1 MRASVIATVLL
12 ALLSGAAFADDVEDL
27 RIHIGKAVGAFEAAE
42 QYQAQ
47 CDTRDLDGAAT
58 RRDLIADWR
67 YRNDFPDYLRLLAGL
82 KTRVQELG
90 PQVEAHKA
98 QLAKTISADLDKLP
112 EQCQDFAMLLKDEQ
126 FDVKFSVRQLS
137 SLTRRLDIEV
147 PTAPEIVPVTRTVEN
162 TYILR
167 LAALSAR
174 IETKMAEIGSKAGAH
189 ELRGLRAA
197 REKHAETWL
206 KGDGQQVL
214 FGRVT
219 SQDELREWRGGLQS
233 TFKAVC
239 RSFVE
244 DRHEERMA
252 ASFGR
257 DMVLVGTPVSVTD
270 GTEDGIVRLSRCSL
284 FTVSEVG
291 RPFVDEDDTA
301 GLMLRP
307 LEFDEAYGG
316 PNAGIAVSQIDR
328 VLYDSSFGNRLDGF
342 GNGYVDRREDVYVL
356 LRDGRA
362 YQHQWS
368 FPFTDLDVELSEQR
382 EPKRWF
388 TWRERAAQV
397 VLTPLD
403 NKRGGETVTI
413 ENPQHLVAFA
423 PRPIDADYYYLQ
435 VGMGGVRQDRRF
447 AFSADGTV
455 TYSRS
460 SFVAGN
466 VGTSYIISS
475 GPKDPDTNARY
486 RIEDFALILETDD
499 RTERRLLAVPEG
511 ADKTHPDTLIIGGAA
526 YWLDAD
532 RTNAESP

>member
-1 MRASVIATVLL
+1 MRVLAIATVLMT
-12 ALLSGAAFADDVEDL
+12 LLSTAALADDVEDL
-27 RIHIGKAVGAFEAAE
+27 RIHIGKAVGAFEAVAR
-42 QYQAQ
+42 YQAQ
-47 CDTRDLDGAAT
+47 CDDRDPDGASA
-58 RRDLIADWR
+58 RRDLTADWR
-67 YRNDFPDYLRLLAGL
+67 YKNDFPDYLRLLAGL
-82 KTRVQELG
+82 ETRLQELG

-112 EQCQDFAMLLKDEQ
+112 EQCQDFATLLKDER
-126 FDVKFSVRQLS
+126 FDVKSSVRQLS

-147 PTAPEIVPVTRTVEN
+147 PTAPEIVPVSRTVEN

-174 IETKMAEIGSKAGAH
+174 IETKMAEIGSKAGAQ

-206 KGDGQQVL
+206 EGDGQQVL
-214 FGRVT
+214 FGRVINK
-219 SQDELREWRGGLQS
+219 DAIREWRGGLQS

-239 RSFVE
+239 RSFV
-244 DRHEERMA
+244 DGRHEERMA
-252 ASFGR
+252 ASFGQ

-270 GTEDGIVRLSRCSL
+270 GKEDAILRLSRCSL

-316 PNAGIAVSQIDR
+316 PNAGITVSQIDR
-328 VLYDSSFGNRLDGF
+328 VLYDSSFDNRFDGF

-362 YQHQWS
+362 YRHQWS
-368 FPFTDLDVELSEQR
+368 FPFTDLNVELSEQR
-382 EPKRWF
+382 EPKRWL
-388 TWRERAAQV
+388 TWRERDAQV

-413 ENPQHLVAFA
+413 ENPQHLVAVD
-423 PRPIDADYYYLQ
+423 PRPIDAEYHYLQ
-435 VGMGGVRQDRRF
+435 IGMGGVRQDRRF

-460 SFVAGN
+460 GFVAGN

-475 GPKDPDTNARY
+475 GSKDPDTNARY

-511 ADKTHPDTLIIGGAA
+511 ADMTHPDTLIIGGAA

-532 RTNAESP
+532 QGNGGSP